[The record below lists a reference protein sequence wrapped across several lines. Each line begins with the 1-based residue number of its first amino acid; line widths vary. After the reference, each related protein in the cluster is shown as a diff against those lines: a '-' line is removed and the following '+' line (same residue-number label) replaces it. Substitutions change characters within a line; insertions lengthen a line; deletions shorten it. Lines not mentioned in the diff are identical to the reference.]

1 MKRTVAI
8 LVAIVAILSATTTA
22 SAQTVET
29 TTTQTTEITA
39 SQSATTGEGVAQLP
53 LPVTVGKGQG
63 LYDAG
68 KALTITGVTGM
79 AVGASMVVI
88 QFVSNQIH
96 PQQDPMYGV
105 PMLPVFGAIF
115 GGVGAVVSLIGLP
128 ICWGGKCVAKHNGT
142 QLVTL
147 GREQQGWMGLIDL
160 GAGLDYV
167 GSVHAVYGYN
177 FNKHL
182 FVGAGVGCEGQ
193 VYYFNESKN
202 IPIYANVRV
211 QLSKKHVSPYFGIR
225 GGYDMAHRESYVGV
239 DVGFRSQSLK
249 SNGVWWGAVSICL
262 GPDNVYPFMGIRLS
276 RSLK

>member
-68 KALTITGVTGM
+68 KALTITGVTGI
-79 AVGASMVVI
+79 AVGASMVI
-88 QFVSNQIH
+88 TQLISDRLH

-115 GGVGAVVSLIGLP
+115 GGVGAAISLIGLP
-128 ICWGGKCVAKHNGT
+128 IY
-142 QLVTL
+142 L
-147 GREQQGWMGLIDL
+147 
-160 GAGLDYV
+160 
-167 GSVHAVYGYN
+167 
-177 FNKHL
+177 
-182 FVGAGVGCEGQ
+182 
-193 VYYFNESKN
+193 
-202 IPIYANVRV
+202 P
-211 QLSKKHVSPYFGIR
+211 P
-225 GGYDMAHRESYVGV
+225 
-239 DVGFRSQSLK
+239 
-249 SNGVWWGAVSICL
+249 
-262 GPDNVYPFMGIRLS
+262 
-276 RSLK
+276 

>member
-22 SAQTVET
+22 SAQT
-29 TTTQTTEITA
+29 TQTTSQTATIDEDIT
-39 SQSATTGEGVAQLP
+39 QSP
-53 LPVTVGKGQG
+53 LPMIEVNIGRG
-63 LYDAG
+63 LQNAG
-68 KALTITGVTGM
+68 KALTITGVSSM
-79 AVGASMVVI
+79 AIGASMI
-88 QFVSNQIH
+88 ITHLRSDRH
-96 PQQDPMYGV
+96 HSQQEPMYDV

-115 GGVGAVVSLIGLP
+115 GGVGAVISIIGLP
-128 ICWGGKCVAKHNGT
+128 IYWGGKYVAKKNGT

-211 QLSKKHVSPYFGIR
+211 QLSKKHVAPYFGIR
-225 GGYDMAHRESYVGV
+225 GGYDMAHHESYVGV

-262 GPDNVYPFMGIRLS
+262 GPDNVYPFMGIRIS
-276 RSLK
+276 RSL